1 MSSSNQRVVRIN
13 LCRMALS
20 AFVELPYVLSMKS
33 AATRAATEAPRRK
46 GKTMLKLSDRLIRLW
61 SEYRAEYQ
69 RVLAAKA
76 SYGRN
81 SPAAVMRES
90 IAKSVLDAYFDE
102 LEKHVEAWSKFV
114 SRPRPQEGA

>member
-46 GKTMLKLSDRLIRLW
+46 GKTMLKLSDCLIRLW

-69 RVLAAKA
+69 RVRRGEIVMSKVFSTRAAAVALSFGLAAMGSA
-76 SYGRN
+76 
-81 SPAAVMRES
+81 PALA
-90 IAKSVLDAYFDE
+90 ANYHDYHPWAC
-102 LEKHVEAWSKFV
+102 
-114 SRPRPQEGA
+114 

>member
-1 MSSSNQRVVRIN
+1 LNYHTCYRRKT
-13 LCRMALS
+13 L
-20 AFVELPYVLSMKS
+20 
-33 AATRAATEAPRRK
+33 ATRAATEAPRRK

-61 SEYRAEYQ
+61 SEYRVEYQ

-90 IAKSVLDAYFDE
+90 IAKSVL
-102 LEKHVEAWSKFV
+102 
-114 SRPRPQEGA
+114 G

>member
-1 MSSSNQRVVRIN
+1 
-13 LCRMALS
+13 MALS
-20 AFVELPYVLSMKS
+20 AFVELPNVLSMKS

-46 GKTMLKLSDRLIRLW
+46 GKTM
-61 SEYRAEYQ
+61 
-69 RVLAAKA
+69 
-76 SYGRN
+76 

>member
-1 MSSSNQRVVRIN
+1 M
-13 LCRMALS
+13 LTLS
-20 AFVELPYVLSMKS
+20 E
-33 AATRAATEAPRRK
+33 
-46 GKTMLKLSDRLIRLW
+46 GLIRLW
-61 SEYRAEYQ
+61 SEYRAEYG

-102 LEKHVEAWSKFV
+102 LERHVEAWAQFASQ
-114 SRPRPQEGA
+114 RPEEGV